1 MRFDIYAKM
10 LVWWELMFLVCENIH
25 VPMDDVIIAM
35 AAVIATIASRALVF
49 NLYILFYYKTD
60 KRFEDTVAHCLT

>member
-1 MRFDIYAKM
+1 
-10 LVWWELMFLVCENIH
+10 MFLVCENIH

-49 NLYILFYYKTD
+49 NLYILFYYKTG
-60 KRFEDTVAHCLT
+60 RLLVSRY

>member
-1 MRFDIYAKM
+1 
-10 LVWWELMFLVCENIH
+10 MFLVCENIH

-60 KRFEDTVAHCLT
+60 KRFEDTVAHSLTQIMDIQR